1 MPLVLLNDIGFYSDQ
16 EWLDILMSMNS
27 FDDST
32 VYKSKWMA
40 IPKDF
45 WWLNKRKYNIIFL
58 QCHLA
63 DALLSSYN
71 PWWVREKLP
80 DVKY

>member
-1 MPLVLLNDIGFYSDQ
+1 MSLVLLNDIGFYSDQ

-32 VYKSKWMA
+32 VYTSKWMA

-71 PWWVREKLP
+71 PDGLMKSYP
-80 DVKY
+80 M